1 MKLIHMMRLL
11 RKSSIS
17 DTNPDTNLDTSLDT
31 NLDTNIN
38 LKHIELV

>member
-1 MKLIHMMRLL
+1 MMRLL